1 MAKVLLATLPYP
13 PSLNRYYGHWRN
25 RVVLKKEGREYR
37 DEVKRRCVTDPVDS
51 PLILT
56 ARIFRPRKSG
66 DIDNIFKCLLDSMQ
80 GVLYKNDSQIVEL
93 HAYRGDD
100 KDNPRVEVSIEC
112 LT

>member
-1 MAKVLLATLPYP
+1 M
-13 PSLNRYYGHWRN
+13 
-25 RVVLKKEGREYR
+25 VLKKEGREYR
-37 DEVKRRCVTDPVDS
+37 EEVRRLCGANPVS
-51 PLILT
+51 KSLMVLT
-56 ARIFRPRKSG
+56 ARIYRPRKSG

-80 GVLYKNDSQIVEL
+80 GVVYENDSQIVEL